1 MAQDQSS
8 ARKLS
13 INRHRCFEKQF
24 PSWNGNFAG
33 LYVVVVALFLS
44 FSPATAAER
53 ISQAEK
59 AKLAS
64 EVKSV
69 FENKCAK
76 CHGPKGIR
84 ETEKP
89 KGEFDYILDL
99 AKLAASPKL
108 IVPGDPDDSKL
119 YNMVVDLLMPDEVA
133 GEEPL
138 PDNEIQLIGR
148 WIEAGAPTEN
158 GAGAALKF
166 DCPATK
172 KFDFK
177 TAYTPEQLRERKLS
191 TRLEELPQGVFLDQC
206 GFSASARKIVCN
218 RQKVDRVEVDQ
229 KLQTKKFYVFDP
241 QVNFQ
246 LFRDLTSITDDGVGG
261 VQYGRCEYISP

>member
-89 KGEFDYILDL
+89 RGEFDYILDL
-99 AKLAASPKL
+99 AKLASSPKL

-119 YNMVVDLLMPDEVA
+119 YNMVADLLMPDEIA

-138 PDNEIQLIGR
+138 PDHEIQLIGR
-148 WIEAGAPTEN
+148 WIQAGAPTED
-158 GAGAALKF
+158 GAPAALKF
-166 DCPATK
+166 DCPAIK
-172 KFDFK
+172 KFDRK
-177 TAYTPEQLRERKLS
+177 ILYTPQQLQERKFS
-191 TRLEELPQGVFLDQC
+191 TRLEELPEGIFLEEC
-206 GFSASARKIVCN
+206 SFSVSAGKVTCN
-218 RQKVDRVEVDQ
+218 RRKVDRVEDDQ
-229 KLQTKKFYVFDP
+229 KLQTKKFYVFEP

-246 LFRDLTSITDDGVGG
+246 LFSDLTSVTDDGVGG
-261 VQYGRCEYISP
+261 VQYDKCEFISP

>member
-1 MAQDQSS
+1 MPQRKSLASLSS
-8 ARKLS
+8 ITR
-13 INRHRCFEKQF
+13 RCFKKKF
-24 PSWNGNFAG
+24 RSNTNTRG
-33 LYVVVVALFLS
+33 LLLVVLVALTTVPVVES
-44 FSPATAAER
+44 AEKL
-53 ISQAEK
+53 SQAEK

-64 EVKSV
+64 EVKTV

-89 KGEFDYILDL
+89 KGELDYILDL
-99 AKLAASPKL
+99 AKLASSLKL
-108 IVPGDPDDSKL
+108 IVPGNPGDSKL
-119 YNMVVDLLMPDEVA
+119 YNMVADLIMPDDTA

-158 GAGAALKF
+158 GTAAALKVH
-166 DCPATK
+166 CPATK

-177 TAYTPEQLRERKLS
+177 TVYSPEQLQERQFS
-191 TRLEELPQGVFLDQC
+191 TRLEELPEGIFLDRC
-206 GFSASARKIVCN
+206 NFSASAGKVVCN
-218 RQKVDRVEVDQ
+218 RQKVDRVEFDQ
-229 KLQTKKFYVFDP
+229 KLHTKKFYIFNP

-246 LFRDLTSITDDGVGG
+246 LFSDLNSITDDGVGS
-261 VQYGRCEYISP
+261 VQYGKCEFISP